1 MAISIVLVDD
11 HVLLRNGLA
20 DLLKSNGFAVQFQS
34 SNGKEFINNLI
45 STQLPDI
52 VLMDINMP
60 IMDGFETTEWLSK
73 NYPDIKVIAL
83 SMYDAEINIIK
94 MIRCGA
100 RGYILK
106 YAESNE
112 LILAINTIAQSGFYY
127 SDLVNEKLVSS
138 INEVKYPNF
147 KKEVELSDKEIA
159 FLQYCCTEM
168 NYKEI
173 ADILHLSPK
182 TIDRYRE
189 ILFAKLE
196 IHSRTGLAMYAVRTG
211 LVKI

>member
-20 DLLKSNGFAVQFQS
+20 DLLKSNGFNIQFQA
-34 SNGKEFINNLI
+34 SNGKEFIDNLLPDN
-45 STQLPDI
+45 LPDI

-73 NYPDIKVIAL
+73 NYPDVKVIAL
-83 SMYDAEINIIK
+83 SMYDTEVNIIK
-94 MIRCGA
+94 MIRNGA

-106 YAESNE
+106 YAESSE
-112 LILAINTIAQSGFYY
+112 LILAIDTIVKSGFYY
-127 SDLVNEKLVSS
+127 SDLVNFKLVNS
-138 INEVKYPNF
+138 IGNVKPKNL
-147 KKEVELSDKEIA
+147 KKEVELTEKEIA

-168 NYKEI
+168 GYKEI
-173 ADILHLSPK
+173 ADALHLSPK
-182 TIDRYRE
+182 TVDRYRE
-189 ILFAKLE
+189 ILFEKLD

-211 LVKI
+211 LAKI